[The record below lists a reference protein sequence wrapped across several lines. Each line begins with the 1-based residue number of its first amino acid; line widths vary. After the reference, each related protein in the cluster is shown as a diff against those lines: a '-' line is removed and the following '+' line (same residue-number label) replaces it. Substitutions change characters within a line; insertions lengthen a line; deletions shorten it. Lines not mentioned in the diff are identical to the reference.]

1 MVQRLVQYLAT
12 KARRKTKVKKRKFFV
27 INLVLLYVH
36 AADISVIEHVVPWQS
51 SPELVGLVV
60 RVKSVKP
67 NKTRQILVKNLI
79 GMSVT

>member
-1 MVQRLVQYLAT
+1 MVQLLVQYLAT

-27 INLVLLYVH
+27 INH
-36 AADISVIEHVVPWQS
+36 ISVIEHVVLWQS

>member
-36 AADISVIEHVVPWQS
+36 AADISVIEHVVLWQS

>member
-1 MVQRLVQYLAT
+1 MQYLAT
-12 KARRKTKVKKRKFFV
+12 KARQKTKVKKRKFFV
-27 INLVLLYVH
+27 INPVLLYVH
-36 AADISVIEHVVPWQS
+36 AADISVIEHAVLWQS
-51 SPELVGLVV
+51 SPELVGLEV

>member
-1 MVQRLVQYLAT
+1 M
-12 KARRKTKVKKRKFFV
+12 

-36 AADISVIEHVVPWQS
+36 AADISVIEHVVLWQS

>member
-36 AADISVIEHVVPWQS
+36 AADISVIEHVVLWQS

-60 RVKSVKP
+60 RVKSVKL
-67 NKTRQILVKNLI
+67 NKTLQILAKNPI
-79 GMSVT
+79 GMSVI